1 MRSATPVRTTAA
13 TQSPRTTVSLDG
25 VRRQDDEEEEEE
37 EKRPSRTFREDHVKL
52 ELEVELVV
60 VVVVE
65 AEVAEGAPYDGRPKS
80 VVVVSGGRLC
90 AARG

>member
-37 EKRPSRTFREDHVKL
+37 EKRLSRTFREDHVKL
-52 ELEVELVV
+52 ELELVV

-65 AEVAEGAPYDGRPKS
+65 AEDAEGAPY